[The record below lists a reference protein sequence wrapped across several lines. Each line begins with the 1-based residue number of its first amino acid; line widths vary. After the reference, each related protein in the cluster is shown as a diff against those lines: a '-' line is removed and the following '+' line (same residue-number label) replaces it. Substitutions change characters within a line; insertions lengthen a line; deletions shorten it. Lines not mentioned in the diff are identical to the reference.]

1 MRELFVAK
9 TAEFKSGDRRIV
21 VNDHGRE
28 VGVFSQDDG
37 YYAYSNYCLHSGGPA
52 CEGLM
57 LNRVQEVLGPD
68 KTFVGEIFADEVHF
82 VCPWHGYEYDI
93 RTGECAADRKL
104 KLKSSDVV
112 RRGEDIY
119 VRAD

>member
-1 MRELFVAK
+1 MRELFVANK
-9 TAEFKSGDRRIV
+9 EDFKSGDRRIV

-37 YYAYSNYCLHSGGPA
+37 YYAYSNYCLHSGGPV

-57 LNRVQEVLGPD
+57 INRVQEVLGPD

-82 VCPWHGYEYDI
+82 VCPWHGFEYDLK
-93 RTGECAADRKL
+93 TGENVANRKL
-104 KLKSSDVV
+104 KLRRYDVV
-112 RRGEDIY
+112 ERDGVVY
-119 VRAD
+119 VIA